1 MKVRASWWAIAAG
14 ALWAVAAQGTVS
26 CHALFS
32 DGMVLQR
39 GRRVPIWGRADA
51 GEQVTVQFQGQVVAV
66 AAEGGRWQA
75 WLAPLA
81 PGGPDNLVIAG
92 ARNTL
97 IIRDVL
103 VGDVWL
109 CAGQSNMAISL
120 SLCEGGPQA
129 AAAANDANLRLLTVP
144 RDYHS
149 SPRRDLPTRWLAA
162 RPETAAD
169 FSGLGYFFGRQM
181 AASQEVPIGLINA
194 SYGGTG
200 IESWMSAE
208 ALRRAGIAEILELY
222 ARGRQAFPSLARR
235 AQELLAEWRQQAMA
249 AQMAGKL
256 PPAAPEEDAKRV
268 PTVLHNA
275 MVAPLT
281 PFGLAGVLW
290 YQGES
295 NASQPQYYRA
305 LLTALIRD
313 WREQWGQPEL
323 PFLFVQLPGYDAPG
337 VLPDSWALVRE
348 AQLAVSLTEPAVAMV
363 VTADLGEADNLH
375 PRRKEPIAERL
386 ALAARALVHGEEIE
400 SSGPVYQTMSSDGR
414 RLRIKFDHVTGGL
427 QAAGGTVQGFTIAG
441 ADGQF
446 LPALA
451 TIEGDGVWLWNL
463 KIEHPVAARYGWGN
477 VPNGNLYNGA
487 GLPASPFRTD
497 DLRGEQGPAR

>member
-1 MKVRASWWAIAAG
+1 MI
-14 ALWAVAAQGTVS
+14 
-26 CHALFS
+26 HALLI
-32 DGMVLQR
+32 DDEATA
-39 GRRVPIWGRADA
+39 RADLRTA
-51 GEQVTVQFQGQVVAV
+51 LAAHPDVAIVGEAATLRSARTLLARPDYDLVLLDVQLI
-66 AAEGGRWQA
+66 GGNA
-75 WLAPLA
+75 FELV
-81 PGGPDNLVIAG
+81 PDVRPG
-92 ARNTL
+92 ARIVFITAHDDYA
-97 IIRDVL
+97 IR
-103 VGDVWL
+103 
-109 CAGQSNMAISL
+109 AF
-120 SLCEGGPQA
+120 E
-129 AAAANDANLRLLTVP
+129 
-144 RDYHS
+144 
-149 SPRRDLPTRWLAA
+149 
-162 RPETAAD
+162 
-169 FSGLGYFFGRQM
+169 
-181 AASQEVPIGLINA
+181 INA
-194 SYGGTG
+194 LDYLLKPV
-200 IESWMSAE
+200 MPARLAE

-477 VPNGNLYNGA
+477 VPNGNLYNGV